1 MAVVVVGAMLVAGA
15 GLLLWAVHGMV
26 TSQRGERIE
35 YLEALLGGLVLLVI
49 AAGGIAQLT

>member
-1 MAVVVVGAMLVAGA
+1 MLVAGA